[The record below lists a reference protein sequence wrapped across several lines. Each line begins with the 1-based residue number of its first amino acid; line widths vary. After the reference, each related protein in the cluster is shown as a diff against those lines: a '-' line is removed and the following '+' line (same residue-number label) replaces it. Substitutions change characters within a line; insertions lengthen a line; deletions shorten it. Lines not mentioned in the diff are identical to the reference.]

1 MVTGITWIKH
11 FYDKNQDTSQSPC
24 ILSVVRY
31 FHTRKTIPCPPSKLL
46 SHHKM
51 HLYQKY
57 ISKPPSKD
65 WAYKNLAYGTWVTSL
80 LQPSVTPKDSL

>member
-1 MVTGITWIKH
+1 MVTGITWIKQ

-31 FHTRKTIPCPPSKLL
+31 FHTRKTLPCQHSKLL

-65 WAYKNLAYGTWVTSL
+65 LAYKNLVYGTWVTSL
-80 LQPSVTPKDSL
+80 LLPSVTPKDSL